1 MIHTDD
7 ELIFDMVEFRNK
19 QVEIVRQ
26 EKWKK
31 IQEKMEI
38 AKTNYYKIWREKN
51 DGRKGPGSFQ

>member
-7 ELIFDMVEFRNK
+7 ELIFDMVGFRNK
-19 QVEIVRQ
+19 QVEIIRQ
-26 EKWKK
+26 KKWKK

-38 AKTNYYKIWREKN
+38 AKTIYYKILREKN